1 MRQIVLD
8 TETTGLSPQQGHRII
23 EVGCIELINRK
34 ITGNNLHFYIN
45 PEREIEKGAQEV
57 HGLSLEFL
65 KDKPVFSQIAQ
76 QLFDYLN
83 GAELVIHNAPFD
95 IGFLNYEFKL
105 LKSHFGRIT
114 EHCPVIDTLMI
125 ARKKHPGQHN
135 SLDALC
141 RRYFVDNTDRE
152 LHGALLDA
160 RLLAQVYLLM
170 TGGQAQMFDENQINN
185 AVAEQVSSE
194 KIAKAAL
201 KIIRASAEELAAH
214 EEFMETVVK

>member
-1 MRQIVLD
+1 MRQIILD

-45 PEREIEKGAQEV
+45 PEREIDKGAQEV
-57 HGLSLEFL
+57 HGLSLDFL
-65 KDKPVFSQIAQ
+65 KDKPVFADIADK
-76 QLFDYLN
+76 LFTYLN

-95 IGFLNYEFKL
+95 IGFLNHEFKL
-105 LKSHFGRIT
+105 LKTYGRIT
-114 EHCPVIDTLMI
+114 EYCQVIDTLMI
-125 ARKKHPGQHN
+125 ARKKHPGQQN

-170 TGGQAQMFDENQINN
+170 TGGQAQMFDENQTN
-185 AVAEQVSSE
+185 VAASEQLTATVVSQRVP
-194 KIAKAAL
+194 L

-214 EEFMETVVK
+214 EEFMKTVVK

>member
-45 PEREIEKGAQEV
+45 PEREIDKGAQEV
-57 HGLSLEFL
+57 HGLTTEFL
-65 KDKPVFSQIAQ
+65 QDKPVFSDIAQ
-76 QLFDYLN
+76 PLFEYLN

-95 IGFLNYEFKL
+95 IGFLNHEFKL
-105 LKSHFGRIT
+105 LKNYGRIT
-114 EHCPVIDTLMI
+114 EYCAVIDSLMI

-170 TGGQAQMFDENQINN
+170 TGGQAQMFDENQN
-185 AVAEQVSSE
+185 ANAAAEQ
-194 KIAKAAL
+194 ITAAKL
-201 KIIRASAEELAAH
+201 ERTSLRVIRASVEELAAH
-214 EEFMETVVK
+214 EEFMKTVVK

>member
-45 PEREIEKGAQEV
+45 PEREIDKGAQEV
-57 HGLSLEFL
+57 HGLTTEFL
-65 KDKPVFSQIAQ
+65 QDKPVFADIAQ
-76 QLFDYLN
+76 PLFDYLN

-95 IGFLNYEFKL
+95 IGFLNHEFKL
-105 LKSHFGRIT
+105 LKNYGRIT
-114 EHCPVIDTLMI
+114 EYCAVIDSLMI

-170 TGGQAQMFDENQINN
+170 TGGQAQMFDENQTAN
-185 AVAEQVSSE
+185 AATEHITAEKLERAS
-194 KIAKAAL
+194 L